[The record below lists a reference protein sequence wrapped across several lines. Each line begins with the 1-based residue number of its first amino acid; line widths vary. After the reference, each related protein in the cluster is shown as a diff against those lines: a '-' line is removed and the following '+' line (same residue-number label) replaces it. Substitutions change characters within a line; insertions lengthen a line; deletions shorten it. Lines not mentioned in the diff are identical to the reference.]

1 MKGKRC
7 SSVEVLDM
15 QIGMEPFVLD
25 RIKDDANNSA
35 YLCLLLIIQLLSRS
49 CNIFSARSIAPKE
62 CYLTMNFEENHF
74 TVLKISEK

>member
-25 RIKDDANNSA
+25 WIKDDANNSA
-35 YLCLLLIIQLLSRS
+35 Y
-49 CNIFSARSIAPKE
+49 
-62 CYLTMNFEENHF
+62 
-74 TVLKISEK
+74 TVKKG